1 MNHIL
6 LLGAGFS
13 SNWGGPLASDVFDW
27 LLQRPEIS
35 GDAYLKQMLW
45 NDRNAGG
52 FENTL
57 SQVQSDYL
65 RSPNAENG
73 ARLGCFQAAIN
84 AIFADMDRGSATRP
98 PSDVQTT
105 PQHTPRHS

>member
-1 MNHIL
+1 MTHIL
-6 LLGAGFS
+6 LLEAGFS

-27 LLQRPEIS
+27 LLERPEIS

-45 NDRNAGG
+45 NDRNACG

-65 RSPNAENG
+65 RSPNADNT
-73 ARLGCFQAAIN
+73 ARLQRFQTAITE
-84 AIFADMDRGSATRP
+84 IFADMDRRFCEP
-98 PSDVQTT
+98 PIVGVSD
-105 PQHTPRHS
+105 R